1 MDSRTTYIAW
11 LWKASA
17 GSRAR
22 ISAACAAGIG
32 RIGAALGVIWNSK
45 ILVDIATGHSDADI
59 RLHIILM
66 AGCMILQTS
75 LSVIVTRLNAV
86 TEVRMKNRLRKQLFD
101 HILESRWQGRVA
113 MHTGDMMSRIESD
126 VRAITSVVCKS
137 VPAMMTTLVQFAAAA
152 YLMASMDWRI
162 LLCIVF
168 LMPAAVVAGKGYF
181 RKIRSLNRKILDT
194 GSRVQSHIQENIQHR
209 TLISAMEMGPG
220 ISGEL
225 SSMQDSLEKQVRER
239 TDYSLFSK
247 TAVQLGFTVGY
258 ITVFIWCIFGLL
270 DGRVSDKYRSIG
282 RKTF

>member
-17 GSRAR
+17 GSRTR

-101 HILESRWQGRVA
+101 HILESR
-113 MHTGDMMSRIESD
+113 
-126 VRAITSVVCKS
+126 
-137 VPAMMTTLVQFAAAA
+137 
-152 YLMASMDWRI
+152 
-162 LLCIVF
+162 
-168 LMPAAVVAGKGYF
+168 
-181 RKIRSLNRKILDT
+181 
-194 GSRVQSHIQENIQHR
+194 
-209 TLISAMEMGPG
+209 
-220 ISGEL
+220 
-225 SSMQDSLEKQVRER
+225 
-239 TDYSLFSK
+239 
-247 TAVQLGFTVGY
+247 
-258 ITVFIWCIFGLL
+258 
-270 DGRVSDKYRSIG
+270 
-282 RKTF
+282 